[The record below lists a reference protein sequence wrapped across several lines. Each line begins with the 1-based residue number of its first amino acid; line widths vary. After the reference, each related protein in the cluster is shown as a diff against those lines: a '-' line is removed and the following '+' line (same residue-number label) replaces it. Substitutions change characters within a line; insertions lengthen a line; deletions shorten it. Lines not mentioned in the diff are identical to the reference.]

1 MLSLMFAYEIAEA
14 VRSGKITA
22 EEITREALAKADKVQ
37 LECNAF
43 ITIAHDSAIARARDL
58 DARRANGETLGAL
71 AGVPVVVKD
80 NICTKGIKTT
90 AGSRSLEHFIP
101 PYNATVVERLEN
113 AGAIVVAK
121 ANLDEFGMGGSNE
134 NSAFGAAKNPW
145 DTSRVPGGSSGG
157 SAVAVATGVAP
168 IALGTDTGG
177 SVRLPAAFNGT
188 IGFKPTYGRLSR
200 YGVIAFASSLD
211 QVGVLCRSSRDL
223 ALVMDI
229 MGGHDAH
236 DATSLQN
243 DKPQFEK
250 ALISTSSINTANS
263 TKTSEKQVTEPAEA
277 TPLKGLKIGIVKEL
291 SGEGNSAGILAA
303 IERTKQT
310 LISLGATVGEA
321 SLPTAPYG
329 IATYYLVAP
338 AEASSNLARFDGMV
352 YSTRLGENK
361 LGQADVMMK
370 SRGTTFGAEVRRRIL
385 MGTYALS
392 AGYYDAYYGKALK
405 VRRLIANDFE
415 KAFKEFD
422 LLMTPT
428 GPSVAYKLGEK
439 ADPLAMYLM
448 DIDTVLGNLV
458 GLPAISVPAGTAEDN
473 LPCGVHFF
481 APALQDE
488 KLMGLV
494 RGLEQ
499 AQGEIFAPLAPI

>member
-1 MLSLMFAYEIAEA
+1 MLSLMFAYEIADA

-22 EEITREALAKADKVQ
+22 EGVVREALAKADAVQ
-37 LECNAF
+37 HECNAF
-43 ITIAHDSAIARARDL
+43 ITIAHEAALIKAKAL
-58 DARRANGETLGAL
+58 DARRAKGETLGAL
-71 AGVPVVVKD
+71 AGVPVVIKD

-90 AGSRSLEHFIP
+90 AASMSLEQFIP
-101 PYNATVVERLEN
+101 PYSATVVERLEN
-113 AGAIVVAK
+113 AGAIVIAK

-134 NSAFGAAKNPW
+134 NSAFGPAKNPW

-157 SAVAVATGVAP
+157 SAIAVATGVAP

-177 SVRLPAAFNGT
+177 SVRLPAAFNGA

-211 QVGVLCRSSRDL
+211 QVGVLCRSSHDL
-223 ALVMDI
+223 ALAMDA
-229 MGGHDAH
+229 MSGHDIH
-236 DATSLQN
+236 DATSLQH
-243 DKPQFEK
+243 DTPQFEK
-250 ALISTSSINTANS
+250 GLGA
-263 TKTSEKQVTEPAEA
+263 
-277 TPLKGLKIGIVKEL
+277 PLKGLNIGVVKEL
-291 SGEGNSAGILAA
+291 SGEGNSEGILEAM
-303 IERTKQT
+303 ERTKQT
-310 LISLGATVGEA
+310 LVSLGATVGEA

-361 LGQADVMMK
+361 LGQAEVMMK
-370 SRGTTFGAEVRRRIL
+370 SRGATFGAEVRRRIL

-473 LPCGVHFF
+473 MPCGVHFF

-488 KLMGLV
+488 NLMGLV
-494 RGLEQ
+494 RGLEH
-499 AQGEIFAPLAPI
+499 AQGETFAPLAAVK

>member
-1 MLSLMFAYEIAEA
+1 VRGKEKNHSSHLTLNVLPLLCSYFMFAYEIAEA

-22 EEITREALAKADKVQ
+22 EEVVREALAKADKVQ

-43 ITIAHDSAIARARDL
+43 ITIAHESALAKAKDL
-58 DARRANGETLGAL
+58 DARRAKGETLGVL
-71 AGVPVVVKD
+71 AGVPVVIKD
-80 NICTKGIKTT
+80 NICTKNIKTT
-90 AGSRSLEHFIP
+90 AASKSLEHFIP

-113 AGAIVVAK
+113 AGAIVIAK

-134 NSAFGAAKNPW
+134 NSAFGPAKNPW

-157 SAVAVATGVAP
+157 SAIAVATGVAP

-177 SVRLPAAFNGT
+177 SVRLPAAFNGVL
-188 IGFKPTYGRLSR
+188 GFKPTYGRLSR

-223 ALVMDI
+223 ALAMDV
-229 MGGHDAH
+229 MGGHDPH
-236 DATSLQN
+236 DATSLQD
-243 DKPQFEK
+243 DKPAFEK
-250 ALISTSSINTANS
+250 GL
-263 TKTSEKQVTEPAEA
+263 EQ
-277 TPLKGLKIGIVKEL
+277 PLKGLKIGIVKEL

-310 LISLGATVGEA
+310 LIRLGATVGEA

-361 LGQADVMMK
+361 LGQSDVMMK
-370 SRGTTFGAEVRRRIL
+370 SRGATFGAEVRRRIL

-415 KAFKEFD
+415 QAFKNFD
-422 LLMTPT
+422 FLMTPT

-458 GLPAISVPAGTAEDN
+458 GLPAISVPAGRAEDN
-473 LPCGVHFF
+473 MPCGVHFF

-488 KLMGLV
+488 RLMGLV
-494 RGLEQ
+494 RGLEHS
-499 AQGEIFAPLAPI
+499 QGDTFAPLAPL

>member
-1 MLSLMFAYEIAEA
+1 LNLYSCYAFPMFAYEIAEA
-14 VRSGKITA
+14 VRSGKTSA
-22 EEITREALAKADKVQ
+22 ESIIREALIKAEAVQ
-37 LECNAF
+37 RDCNAF
-43 ITIAHDSAIARARDL
+43 ITIAHEYALTKARAL
-58 DARRANGETLGAL
+58 DAGYAKGETLGVL
-71 AGVPVVVKD
+71 AGVPVVIKD
-80 NICTKGIKTT
+80 NICTQGIRST
-90 AGSRSLEHFIP
+90 AASKSLEHFIP
-101 PYNATVVERLEN
+101 PYSATVVERLER
-113 AGAIVVAK
+113 AGALVIAK

-134 NSAFGAAKNPW
+134 NSAYGAAKNPW

-157 SAVAVATGVAP
+157 SAIAVATGVAP
-168 IALGTDTGG
+168 LALGTDTGG

-211 QVGVLCRSSRDL
+211 QVGVLSRSSRDL
-223 ALVMDI
+223 ALAMDVMA
-229 MGGHDAH
+229 GHDPH
-236 DATSLQN
+236 DATSLQE
-243 DKPQFEK
+243 DTPEFEK
-250 ALISTSSINTANS
+250 GLES
-263 TKTSEKQVTEPAEA
+263 
-277 TPLKGLKIGIVKEL
+277 PLAGLRIGVVKEL
-291 SGEGNSAGILAA
+291 SGEGNSEGVLGAMESI
-303 IERTKQT
+303 KQT
-310 LISLGATVGEA
+310 LTALGATVGEA

-352 YSTRLGENK
+352 YSTRLGDNK

-370 SRGTTFGAEVRRRIL
+370 SRGATFGAEVRRRIL

-392 AGYYDAYYGKALK
+392 SGYYDAYYGKALK

-415 KAFKEFD
+415 RAFANFD

-428 GPSVAYKLGEK
+428 APSVAYKLGEK

-458 GLPAISVPAGTAEDN
+458 GLPAISVPAGKAEGGM
-473 LPCGVHFF
+473 PCGVHFF

-488 KLMGLV
+488 RLMGVV

-499 AQGEIFAPLAPI
+499 TLGETFAPLAPINR

>member
-1 MLSLMFAYEIAEA
+1 MLSLMFAFEIAEA
-14 VRSGKITA
+14 VRSGKMSA
-22 EEITREALAKADKVQ
+22 EEVVREALAKADKVQ
-37 LECNAF
+37 RDCNAF
-43 ITIAHDSAIARARDL
+43 ITIAHEAAIAKAREL
-58 DARRANGETLGAL
+58 DARRAQGETLGVL
-71 AGVPVVVKD
+71 AGVPVVIKD
-80 NICTKGIKTT
+80 NICTKDIKTT
-90 AGSRSLEHFIP
+90 AGSKSLEHFIP
-101 PYNATVVERLEN
+101 PYNATVVERLEH

-134 NSAFGAAKNPW
+134 NSAFGPAKNPW

-157 SAVAVATGVAP
+157 SAIAVATGVAP

-223 ALVMDI
+223 ALAMDV
-229 MGGHDAH
+229 MGGHDPC

-243 DKPQFEK
+243 DTPQFEK
-250 ALISTSSINTANS
+250 ALTQLTSTSSATRLEQKVA
-263 TKTSEKQVTEPAEA
+263 EPVEA
-277 TPLKGLKIGIVKEL
+277 TPLKGLRIGIVKEL
-291 SGEGNSAGILAA
+291 SGEGNSQGILEAM
-303 IERTKQT
+303 ERTKQALT
-310 LISLGATVGEA
+310 NLGATVGEA
-321 SLPTAPYG
+321 SLPRAPYG

-352 YSTRLGENK
+352 YSTRIGENK
-361 LGQADVMMK
+361 LGQAEVMMK
-370 SRGTTFGAEVRRRIL
+370 SRGATFGAEVRRRIL

-458 GLPAISVPAGTAEDN
+458 GLPAISIPAGTAEDN
-473 LPCGVHFF
+473 MPCGVHFF

-488 KLMGLV
+488 RLMGLL

-499 AQGEIFAPLAPI
+499 AQGATFTPLAPIQ

>member
-1 MLSLMFAYEIAEA
+1 MFAYEIAES
-14 VRSGKITA
+14 VRTGQRSA
-22 EEITREALAKADKVQ
+22 EEVIREALAKAEVVQ
-37 LECNAF
+37 AKTNAF
-43 ITIAHDSAIARARDL
+43 ITIAHEQALAKAKAL
-58 DARRANGETLGAL
+58 DASKAYGVL

-80 NICTKGIKTT
+80 NICTKDILTT
-90 AGSRSLEHFIP
+90 AASKSLEHFIP
-101 PYNATVVERLEN
+101 PYSATVVERLEK
-113 AGAIVVAK
+113 AGAIVIAK

-134 NSAFGAAKNPW
+134 NSAFGAVKNPW

-157 SAVAVATGVAP
+157 SAVAVATDVAP

-177 SVRLPAAFNGT
+177 SVRLPAAFNGA

-211 QVGVLCRSSRDL
+211 QVGVVCRSSKDL
-223 ALVMDI
+223 ALAMDV
-229 MGGHDAH
+229 MGGHDPH
-236 DATSLQN
+236 DATSLEK
-243 DKPQFEK
+243 DKPQFVGGLEQ
-250 ALISTSSINTANS
+250 ALQDKSL
-263 TKTSEKQVTEPAEA
+263 Q
-277 TPLKGLKIGIVKEL
+277 GLRIGVVKEL
-291 SGEGNSAGILAA
+291 STEGNSPGILEAL
-303 IERTKQT
+303 ERTKKT
-310 LISLGATVGEA
+310 LEALGATVAEA

-338 AEASSNLARFDGMV
+338 AEASSNLARFDAMV
-352 YSTRLGENK
+352 YSTRLGADALDNKDNNKLVDNSK
-361 LGQADVMMK
+361 LGQAEVMMK
-370 SRGTTFGAEVRRRIL
+370 SRGATFGKEVRRRIL

-415 KAFKEFD
+415 KAFAQFD

-428 GPSVAYKLGEK
+428 APSVAYKMGEK

-458 GLPAISVPAGTAEDN
+458 GLPAISIPAGTAEDN
-473 LPCGVHFF
+473 MPCGVHFF

-494 RGLEQ
+494 AGLEHHGG
-499 AQGEIFAPLAPI
+499 AAFSLSVLSPSAFSPSANV

>member
-1 MLSLMFAYEIAEA
+1 MFAYEIAEA
-14 VRSGKITA
+14 VRAGKMTA
-22 EEITREALAKADKVQ
+22 EEIVREALAKADKVQ

-43 ITIAHDSAIARARDL
+43 ITIAHEAALTRAKEL
-58 DARRANGETLGAL
+58 DARRAKGETLGVL

-90 AGSRSLEHFIP
+90 AASKSLEHFIP

-134 NSAFGAAKNPW
+134 NSAYGPAKNPW

-223 ALVMDI
+223 AIAMDV
-229 MGGHDAH
+229 MGGHDSH

-243 DKPQFEK
+243 DKPQFV
-250 ALISTSSINTANS
+250 ASTHSTDSGQTSSA
-263 TKTSEKQVTEPAEA
+263 TS
-277 TPLKGLKIGIVKEL
+277 LKGLRIGIVKEL
-291 SGEGNSAGILAA
+291 SNEGNSAGILAA
-303 IERTKQT
+303 LERTKQT
-310 LISLGATVGEA
+310 LLSLGATVGEA

-370 SRGTTFGAEVRRRIL
+370 SRGATFGAEVRRRIL

-415 KAFKEFD
+415 RAFKEFD

-439 ADPLAMYLM
+439 ADPLAMYLI

-488 KLMGLV
+488 RLMGLV
-494 RGLEQ
+494 VGLEQ
-499 AQGEIFAPLAPI
+499 TQGETFAPLTPL

>member
-1 MLSLMFAYEIAEA
+1 MFSRDIMPSVMFAHEIARQ
-14 VRSGKITA
+14 VRSRQRTA
-22 EEITREALAKADKVQ
+22 EEVTREALAKAEVVQ
-37 LECNAF
+37 AKTNAF
-43 ITIAHDSAIARARDL
+43 ITIAHEQALAKARAL
-58 DARRANGETLGAL
+58 DASKSFGVL

-80 NICTKGIKTT
+80 NICTRDILTT
-90 AGSRSLEHFIP
+90 AGSKSLRSFIP
-101 PYNATVVERLEN
+101 PYSATVVERLEQ

-134 NSAFGAAKNPW
+134 NSAFGVAKNPW
-145 DTSRVPGGSSGG
+145 DSSRVPGGSSGG
-157 SAVAVATGVAP
+157 SAIAVATDVAP

-211 QVGVLCRSSRDL
+211 QVGVICRSSKDL
-223 ALVMDI
+223 ALAMDV
-229 MGGHDAH
+229 MGGHDSH
-236 DATSLQN
+236 DATSLET
-243 DKPQFEK
+243 DKPQFE
-250 ALISTSSINTANS
+250 AGLENS
-263 TKTSEKQVTEPAEA
+263 LQ
-277 TPLKGLKIGIVKEL
+277 GLRIGVVKEL
-291 SGEGNSAGILAA
+291 SGEGNSQGILEAL
-303 IERTKQT
+303 ERTKNT
-310 LISLGATVGEA
+310 LQSLGARVGEA

-338 AEASSNLARFDGMV
+338 AEASSNLARFDAMV

-361 LGQADVMMK
+361 LGQAEVMMK
-370 SRGTTFGAEVRRRIL
+370 SRGATFGKEVRRRIL

-405 VRRLIANDFE
+405 VRRLIAKDFE
-415 KAFKEFD
+415 KAFTQFD

-428 GPSVAYKLGEK
+428 APSVAYTVGEK

-458 GLPAISVPAGTAEDN
+458 GLPAISIPAGTAESN
-473 LPCGVHFF
+473 MPCGVHFF

-488 KLMGLV
+488 KLAALAS
-494 RGLEQ
+494 GLELH
-499 AQGEIFAPLAPI
+499 AGASFAPIAP